1 MVRWLLRVTVI
12 TMAFSAIA
20 LLAAPGD
27 ATVKGSIGAVDFAGW
42 VRT

>member
-1 MVRWLLRVTVI
+1 MVTWFLRVTVI

-20 LLAAPGD
+20 LLAAPRN
-27 ATVKGSIGAVDFAGW
+27 ATVQGSIGVVDFPGW